1 MASTPLPRAVVIHC
15 DGCTVTVMTF
25 AAPTMSEV
33 PPSDGWR
40 TVAFITWIGVLASV
54 LAVTISSRTIG
65 RPIWWL
71 GPSSNPAPVF
81 YLLIPI
87 LIIGTPLFVTMRR
100 PQRIVRVSLVGSVA
114 LLISAVPDLG
124 SNSAIAIAII
134 TIGIAALASSIA
146 LLLVL
151 RKYR

>member
-1 MASTPLPRAVVIHC
+1 
-15 DGCTVTVMTF
+15 MTSE
-25 AAPTMSEV
+25 APAR
-33 PPSDGWR
+33 PARQPSDGWR
-40 TVAFITWIGVLASV
+40 TVAFIRWIGVLASV

-65 RPIWWL
+65 RSIWWL
-71 GPSSNPAPVF
+71 GPTSNPAPIF

-100 PQRIVRVSLVGSVA
+100 PERIVRVGLTGSVA
-114 LLISAVPDLG
+114 LLISAMPDLS
-124 SNSAIAIAII
+124 SNPAIAIAII
-134 TIGIAALASSIA
+134 TIGLAALASSIA

>member
-1 MASTPLPRAVVIHC
+1 
-15 DGCTVTVMTF
+15 MTF
-25 AAPTMSEV
+25 DAPTMAETA
-33 PPSDGWR
+33 PSDGWR

-71 GPSSNPAPVF
+71 GPSTNPAPVF
-81 YLLIPI
+81 YLLIPLV
-87 LIIGTPLFVTMRR
+87 LIGPPLFVTMRR
-100 PQRIVRVSLVGSVA
+100 PQRSVRVSLLGSIA
-114 LLISAVPDLG
+114 LLISAMQDLG
-124 SNSAIAIAII
+124 SNTAIAIAIL
-134 TIGIAALASSIA
+134 TIGFAALASSIA

>member
-1 MASTPLPRAVVIHC
+1 MMS
-15 DGCTVTVMTF
+15 F
-25 AAPTMSEV
+25 QAPTN
-33 PPSDGWR
+33 PAHQPTDGWR
-40 TVAFITWIGVLASV
+40 TVSFITWIGVLASV

-71 GPSSNPAPVF
+71 GPSSNPAPIF

-87 LIIGTPLFVTMRR
+87 VIVGTPLYVTMRR
-100 PQRIVRVSLVGSVA
+100 PERIVRVGLMGSLA
-114 LLISAVPDLG
+114 LLISAMPDIG
-124 SNSAIAIAII
+124 SNSAIAIAILV
-134 TIGIAALASSIA
+134 IGFAALASSIA

>member
-1 MASTPLPRAVVIHC
+1 M
-15 DGCTVTVMTF
+15 
-25 AAPTMSEV
+25 MSFEV
-33 PPSDGWR
+33 PAHPARQPSDGWR

-65 RPIWWL
+65 RSIWWL
-71 GPSSNPAPVF
+71 GPSSNPAPVL

-100 PQRIVRVSLVGSVA
+100 PERIVPVGLMGSVA
-114 LLISAVPDLG
+114 LLISAMPDMG
-124 SNSAIAIAII
+124 SNPAISIAII
-134 TIGIAALASSIA
+134 TIGLAALASSIA

>member
-1 MASTPLPRAVVIHC
+1 
-15 DGCTVTVMTF
+15 MTSV
-25 AAPTMSEV
+25 APTPNSA
-33 PPSDGWR
+33 PSDGWR
-40 TVAFITWIGVLASV
+40 MVSFITWIGVLATV

-87 LIIGTPLFVTMRR
+87 LIIGIPLFVTIQR
-100 PQRIVRVSLVGSVA
+100 PHRIVRVSIVGSIA
-114 LLISAVPDLG
+114 LLISAMPDLG
-124 SNSAIAIAII
+124 SNPAIAIAII
-134 TIGIAALASSIA
+134 TIGFAALAPSIA